1 MRLLL
6 VTSTSWHA
14 ERTAAMSWWPRRRP
28 GRCDNLPIGKT
39 VVHGAEPQDDLVAIT
54 CGGVGLTFARLS
66 TNAGA

>member
-14 ERTAAMSWWPRRRP
+14 ERTAAMSWWPRRP
-28 GRCDNLPIGKT
+28 GRCDNLPTGET